1 MGGRRRRR
9 RARALFRFA
18 AFFFDRLCL
27 LCKCVC
33 VSVCILYDDVYIM
46 GDTRRGRRFQK
57 ESSSHALRAQQTYI
71 IYSLFRIHVNA
82 YIYILNMHIRQQ
94 RLMIN
99 YDLL

>member
-57 ESSSHALRAQQTYI
+57 ESSSHALRAR
-71 IYSLFRIHVNA
+71 SKH
-82 YIYILNMHIRQQ
+82 ILYTRYFVYM
-94 RLMIN
+94 
-99 YDLL
+99 